1 MEGTIITCWEFIF
14 LWRDMNIFLIY
25 RFKTEFENEISVV
38 HPDVLFQKENHNN
51 TQSNIAPENL
61 HKLSVNTIGF
71 RQA

>member
-1 MEGTIITCWEFIF
+1 
-14 LWRDMNIFLIY
+14 MNIFLIY